1 MLPPLCQCVHSP
13 CIQTLRGQ
21 QRPAVWRPGAGG
33 AGALLGPRPRHK
45 ARLSHLRRTCKLRW
59 GVWWGVWGWCSLLT
73 TASGE
78 WQKYFEFH
86 NARLG
91 CCIGKYYGQT
101 FDWKS
106 FNWWKWKLIL
116 KSFKNFV
123 LISNELLIKSMLK
136 LSTLACWIVR
146 NLTNIFDRNNLI

>member
-1 MLPPLCQCVHSP
+1 MSCPHCASVC
-13 CIQTLRGQ
+13 TLRVFRHCVASRDLQCGDLVLEEQ
-21 QRPAVWRPGAGG
+21 ALSWAPGLDTRPVCLTCAAHVSWGG
-33 AGALLGPRPRHK
+33 
-45 ARLSHLRRTCKLRW
+45 
-59 GVWWGVWGWCSLLT
+59 GWSSLLT
-73 TASGE
+73 TANE
-78 WQKYFEFH
+78 WRKYFEFH